1 MDGSLATRWVLGS
14 AVVAMV
20 AGCAPSKV
28 SIDRSPEIDKYLVKT
43 IAIVPFDHVE
53 TPQITVTQNPEFLV
67 PGGAKRSD
75 ISMGKPEVTARLDH
89 PTVTVPSYAAEKV
102 TRMIYR
108 RLQNWQ
114 GIQVMPLDEATAALK
129 AARDKREDAT
139 TTAELARRIAGR
151 LKTDAVLLG
160 RVSVYQER
168 GGSKFGGDPA
178 TVGFEV
184 RLVAADGR
192 TLWVG
197 NYYEQQRPM
206 NEDLVGFFQRGGVFV
221 TAEELAEYGAD
232 RLVKEFPFGYP
243 TSRPSS

>member
-1 MDGSLATRWVLGS
+1 MDGTLAARWVLGTT
-14 AVVAMV
+14 VLTLC

-28 SIDRSPEIDKYLVKT
+28 SIDRSPDIEKYQVKT
-43 IAIVPFDHVE
+43 IAIVPFDALE
-53 TPQITVTQNPEFLV
+53 TPQITVTQNPEFSV

-75 ISMGKPEVTARLDH
+75 ISMGKPEVTARLDN

-114 GIQVMPLDEATAALK
+114 GIRVLPLDEAAMALK
-129 AARDKREDAT
+129 AARDNKEDAT
-139 TTAELARRIAGR
+139 AADLARSVAGR

-160 RVSVYQER
+160 RVAVYQER
-168 GGSKFGGDPA
+168 GGTKFGGDPA

-184 RLVAADGR
+184 KLVAADGR
-192 TLWVG
+192 ILWVG

-206 NEDLVGFFQRGGVFV
+206 NEDLVGFFERGGVFV

-232 RLVKEFPFGYP
+232 RVIKEFPFGYP